1 MIRMQQKGQNVLVQ
15 IEYPFVSEIFVERE
29 NYIQS
34 SEVQTSEDYQAA
46 ASHFKVDWNIKHGSD
61 SCVRSGSDM

>member
-1 MIRMQQKGQNVLVQ
+1 MKRLSSSSIYRQQRDIMIKMQQKGQNVQVQ

-34 SEVQTSEDYQAA
+34 SEVQTSEDYQAT
-46 ASHFKVDWNIKHGSD
+46 ASHFQG
-61 SCVRSGSDM
+61 

>member
-1 MIRMQQKGQNVLVQ
+1 MIKMQQKGQNVQVQ

-34 SEVQTSEDYQAA
+34 SEVQTSEDYQAT
-46 ASHFKVDWNIKHGSD
+46 ASHFQG
-61 SCVRSGSDM
+61 